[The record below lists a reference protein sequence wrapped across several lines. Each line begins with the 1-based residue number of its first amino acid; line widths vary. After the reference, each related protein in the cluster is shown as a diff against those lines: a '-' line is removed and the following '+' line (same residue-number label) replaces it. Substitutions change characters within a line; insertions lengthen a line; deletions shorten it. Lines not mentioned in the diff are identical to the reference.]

1 MPGNDASA
9 AHPHHPPQL
18 SSRLGKLIALT
29 PLLCSYGS
37 YFLTYKK
44 GFPGVSECKES
55 ACHGGDLSSVP
66 GLGRFPGEGNSHP
79 LKCSGLENSADRGA
93 CQVYGPWGH
102 KELDSACKKQ

>member
-1 MPGNDASA
+1 MPGDDASA

-44 GFPGVSECKES
+44 GLFFHFSRKMS
-55 ACHGGDLSSVP
+55 F
-66 GLGRFPGEGNSHP
+66 GLFI
-79 LKCSGLENSADRGA
+79 
-93 CQVYGPWGH
+93 
-102 KELDSACKKQ
+102 